1 MTDPAAELLPWIAG
15 IVLILAALRALPRR
29 RSRRRRNA
37 PGRGRRAGV
46 WRPRE
51 KRFPDELLPGR
62 IRRVVDGDSIE
73 ADVSGY
79 GRISIRLANVDA
91 PEHDQPWGREAGEAL
106 ARLVRGGSPEFRDRA
121 HVEEPGGV
129 AAAAPL
135 AGEDP
140 VNGHPGGA
148 DCRPDLPSL
157 FPAAYAAGGDASARQ
172 RPDVHVVGDQDRR
185 SLPAGG
191 RTGIP
196 VARRSG
202 RLGPGAGR
210 LRWVVQSSSANIVAS
225 PVPGAS
231 AWRMMATMPGADRG
245 ANRSSAADGAGG
257 RRRAAVRATAR
268 SRRFIGRCGW
278 RGCVSGREL

>member
-15 IVLILAALRALPRR
+15 IVLILAALRAFPRR

-106 ARLVRGGSPEFRDRA
+106 ARLVRGGSPEFRLLYRDQYAR
-121 HVEEPGGV
+121 VVGLV
-129 AAAAPL
+129 S
-135 AGEDP
+135 
-140 VNGHPGGA
+140 VNGVVVNEQLVRDGHA
-148 DCRPDLPSL
+148 W
-157 FPAAYAAGGDASARQ
+157 AY
-172 RPDVHVVGDQDRR
+172 DRR
-185 SLPAGG
+185 LPVWL
-191 RTGIP
+191 R
-196 VARRSG
+196 ARYKGFERAAQDS
-202 RLGPGAGR
+202 GAG
-210 LRWVVQSSSANIVAS
+210 LW
-225 PVPGAS
+225 GAK
-231 AWRMMATMPGADRG
+231 AKPIPPWEWRNRKTGRG
-245 ANRSSAADGAGG
+245 
-257 RRRAAVRATAR
+257 
-268 SRRFIGRCGW
+268 
-278 RGCVSGREL
+278 